1 MQYENKTTGNCPKGI
16 HVNRKV
22 RMRIM
27 RVKKKQKNKE
37 RCRIKQIFLVVCAAR
52 ASSDFSHA
60 RVEEGRGS
68 RTLNVCL
75 SAWLPR
81 P

>member
-1 MQYENKTTGNCPKGI
+1 
-16 HVNRKV
+16 
-22 RMRIM
+22 MRII

-37 RCRIKQIFLVVCAAR
+37 RRRIKQIFLVACAAQ

-60 RVEEGRGS
+60 RVEESQES
-68 RTLNVCL
+68 RTLYVYL
-75 SAWLPR
+75 SVWLPR

>member
-1 MQYENKTTGNCPKGI
+1 
-16 HVNRKV
+16 
-22 RMRIM
+22 MRIM

-37 RCRIKQIFLVVCAAR
+37 RCSIKQIFLVACAVQ

-60 RVEEGRGS
+60 RVEES
-68 RTLNVCL
+68 RENRKLNVC
-75 SAWLPR
+75 SSSWLPQ